1 MINLFPKIQDN
12 QYNRQSWG
20 GLLFIVTIISIIIL
34 IWAEITNALQG
45 TIQLQVDS
53 AIDSRIRVNLDAT
66 IQAPCQALTLN
77 IQDMMGSYLQDVQ
90 HTIIKTRIIN
100 ENLQYVQENQNVN
113 FTSCYGAE
121 LLIDQK
127 CYSCQDV
134 MMAFAQ
140 RRWRQPNF
148 ESIIQ
153 CVGQPTIQFDDSELK
168 QFIEADLNH
177 SKELLITKN
186 ELINVTATEL
196 FKQSIEVDDDEE
208 DATEQIMTQEQR
220 DKFKKALG
228 QLSEI
233 SYNPMQ
239 WDDQRLKQEKGKQID
254 QLIGMLN
261 ISLDHIGG
269 TLASQLRFSDRE
281 RVLPFKNLT
290 KNVSLLTE
298 IYRQKCETTL
308 KIFIN
313 ASYND
318 ESVIEH
324 FELDMSKDQCSIPFY
339 YSTQDETMTIQ
350 VQNHEIQW
358 NINTSVMMNQFVFYI
373 EKLLVIN
380 EEYNYNYQPN
390 SMLDRAYNQFRIS
403 VYVHVK
409 QIKNPLN
416 NNKRLLFSESFQVE
430 QPSQSYIEVSDIE
443 EHIDEACRF
452 FGYFYIK
459 KVPGIFAI
467 QSNKPAME
475 LINKTFQGNHTFQLS
490 FGNQPI
496 TQRVTESQFS
506 SKYYLKLVTTNSIDI
521 WNNQNVFYTF
531 TQQRSLYNA
540 TITPFIEFQYEFDPI
555 SMTIQSTSITNYL
568 VIVFAVIGGVFAVS
582 KYIAGILNMLI

>member
-1 MINLFPKIQDN
+1 MINLFPKLQDN

-20 GLLFIVTIISIIIL
+20 GLLFLITIICIVVF

-45 TIQLQVDS
+45 TIQLQVDP
-53 AIDSRIRVNLDAT
+53 AIDSRIRVNLDAV

-90 HTIIKTRIIN
+90 HTMIKTRIVD
-100 ENLQYVQENQNVN
+100 ENLEYVDVKQNIN

-148 ESIIQ
+148 ESIVQ
-153 CVGQPTIQFDDSELK
+153 CVGKPTVQFDDSELK
-168 QFIEADLNH
+168 QFRQADLNH
-177 SKELLITKN
+177 QKELQLTKK
-186 ELINVTATEL
+186 ELVNVTATEL
-196 FKQSIEVDDDEE
+196 FKQSIEVDDEEE

-239 WDDQRLKQEKGKQID
+239 WDEQRLKQEKGKQID

-290 KNVSLLTE
+290 QDVKLLTE

-308 KIFIN
+308 KIYLN
-313 ASYND
+313 ASYDN
-318 ESVIEH
+318 ESKVEN
-324 FELDMSKDQCSIPFY
+324 FELDMPKDQCSIPFY
-339 YSTQDETMTIQ
+339 YSAKDDIMTIQ
-350 VQNHEIQW
+350 VQNYEIQW
-358 NINTSVMMNQFVFYI
+358 KINTSVMMSQFVFFI

-409 QIKNPLN
+409 QIKNPITKN
-416 NNKRLLFSESFQVE
+416 SRLLFSESFQVE
-430 QPSQSYIEVSDIE
+430 QPSESYIEVSDIE

-459 KVPGIFAI
+459 KVPGVFAI

-475 LINKTFQGNHTFQLS
+475 LINRTFQGNHTFKLS
-490 FGNQPI
+490 FGDQTS
-496 TQRVTESQFS
+496 TQRETYSQFS
-506 SKYYLKLVTTNSIDI
+506 SKYYLKLVTTNNIDI

-531 TQQRSLYNA
+531 TQQRSLYNE
-540 TITPFIEFQYEFDPI
+540 TIAPFIEFQYEFDPI